1 MARIKID
8 LPEAFAFSTTLPV
21 RVTDLN
27 YGNHLGND
35 SVLSILHEA
44 RVRYLRHLGC
54 SELDAFGAGLIMADA
69 VILYKGEGFYGDL
82 LKVEVAAG
90 DISSRGFVLFYR
102 LTCDRDGKKV
112 AIAEAETGMLGFNY
126 QTRKVVS
133 LPRELKE
140 KLCQNLF
147 CK

>member
-8 LPEAFAFSTTLPV
+8 LPEAFAFSTAIPI

-35 SVLSILHEA
+35 AVLSILHEA
-44 RVRYLRHLGC
+44 RIRYLGHLGC
-54 SELDAFGAGLIMADA
+54 SELDAFGTGLIMADA
-69 VILYKGEGFYGDL
+69 VILYKGEGFYGDV

-90 DISSRGFVLFYR
+90 DISTRGFVLLYR
-102 LTCDRDGKKV
+102 VTSRRNDKEI
-112 AIAEAETGMLGFNY
+112 AIAEAETGMLCFNY

-133 LPRELKE
+133 LPQALKE
-140 KLCQNLF
+140 KLV
-147 CK
+147 